1 MADTN
6 TTAKPASKSSRSKKV
21 SAAVL
26 AAEEALRLAPV
37 SYAPFSRFVES
48 EFNARIIKHTDEE
61 IAAYAASIKALGI
74 LHNLIVV
81 ENDDGTLGVVCG
93 NGRKRGTGLLVEQGV
108 IGADEPFIPYKI
120 IPKELARA
128 ASLAEDSHKAMH
140 PAEQIIGFRAM
151 AAEGNT
157 PAQIGDLF
165 GFSPRH
171 VQRIL
176 SLANLAPE
184 LLEELTRDR
193 ITLELCQVMTL
204 EHDQTRQLE
213 IWNKAR
219 ETFGSGMPYVS
230 WLKSQISNIKI
241 RMDSAL
247 FRFVGEEAYL
257 AAGGIIDR
265 DLFSNEGEG
274 FADRL
279 LTERLLRE
287 KLAAEAER
295 LKQEEGWAWCDS
307 RMDELREDAEWRLP
321 EPELTAEEEAAIQKL
336 LDQIEVCE
344 TEDDENSFQQQIED
358 TEETAVMRMFTPEFK
373 AAHGVIVSFG
383 FDGYY
388 VQRGVK
394 HVDAT
399 EDSGNDTDDAATE
412 SRLPETTGKTLAYTS
427 TRTRIE
433 ADKYSEKLVKA
444 MSSERTLAVQGALAA
459 KPDIAIALLV
469 WTLCREV
476 FDARHN
482 HLVSLPLDITLRQQ
496 WGLTTDAPSGEK
508 GEGYTTLLNMKR
520 TLKAELPPEWDKDFT
535 WLLTWPVDRVHALLG
550 FCIATGIS
558 GQQGREMGYTRA
570 SKLDN
575 LEAAMGFDL
584 RDWWQPTAENYFGRI
599 SKDQIG
605 DALAEAG
612 CEDRAREAL
621 KLKKT
626 EAALLAEKTVA
637 ENRWIP
643 GWMKRP
649 EPATQQDTADASNV
663 THTDHAA

>member
-1 MADTN
+1 MVSTN
-6 TTAKPASKSSRSKKV
+6 TTAKPATKSTRKKV
-21 SAAVL
+21 SADVL

-37 SYAPFSRFVES
+37 GYAPFSRFVES

-93 NGRKRGTGLLVEQGV
+93 NGRRRGTGLLVEQGV
-108 IGADEPFIPYKI
+108 IGAGEPFIPYKI

-184 LLEELTRDR
+184 LLEELTHDC

-241 RMDSAL
+241 SMDSAL

-257 AAGGIIDR
+257 AAGGITDR
-265 DLFSNEGEG
+265 DLFSDAGEG

-279 LTERLLRE
+279 LTERLLLE

-344 TEDDENSFQQQIED
+344 TEDDENSLQQQIED
-358 TEETAVMRMFTPEFK
+358 TEEAAMMRMFTPEFK
-373 AAHGVIVSFG
+373 AAHGVVVSYECG
-383 FDGYY
+383 SYN

-394 HVDAT
+394 HMDAT
-399 EDSGNDTDDAATE
+399 EDSGTGTGDAGTE

-427 TRTRIE
+427 TRSRIE

-444 MSSERTLAVQGALAA
+444 MSSERTLAVQAELAG
-459 KPDIAIALLV
+459 KPDIAVALLV

-476 FDARHN
+476 FGARHN
-482 HLVSLPLDITLRQQ
+482 HLVKLPLDITLRQQ
-496 WGLTTDAPSGEK
+496 WALHTDAPSGEK
-508 GEGYTTLLNMKR
+508 GQGYTTLRNMKR
-520 TLKAELPPEWDKDFT
+520 DLKAGLPPEWEQDFT
-535 WLLTWPVDRVHALLG
+535 WLLTWPVDRLHALLG

-558 GQQGREMGYTRA
+558 GQQGREMGYTQA

-584 RDWWQPTAENYFGRI
+584 RDWWQPGAENYFSRI

-605 DALAEAG
+605 DALADAG

-621 KLKKT
+621 KLKKAD
-626 EAALLAEKTVA
+626 AALLAEKTVA
-637 ENRWIP
+637 ETRWIP

-649 EPATQQDTADASNV
+649 EPEEQQDTAEASNI

>member
-1 MADTN
+1 MVSTN
-6 TTAKPASKSSRSKKV
+6 TTAKPATKSTRKKV
-21 SAAVL
+21 SADVL

-37 SYAPFSRFVES
+37 GYAPFSRFVTS
-48 EFNARIIKHTDEE
+48 EYNARIIQHTDDE
-61 IAAYAASIKALGI
+61 IAAMAASIRSLGI
-74 LHNLIVV
+74 LHNLVV
-81 ENDDGTLGVVCG
+81 IENADGTLGVVCG
-93 NGRKRGTGLLVEQGV
+93 NGRRRGTGLLVEQGV
-108 IGADEPFIPYKI
+108 IGAGEPFIPYKV

-151 AAEGNT
+151 AAEGST

-184 LLEELTRDR
+184 LLEELTHDR

-204 EHDQTRQLE
+204 EHDQARQLE
-213 IWNKAR
+213 IWNQAKA
-219 ETFGSGMPYVS
+219 TFGSGMPYVS

-241 RMDSAL
+241 NMATAM

-257 AAGGIIDR
+257 AAGGITDR
-265 DLFSNEGEG
+265 DLFSDEGEG

-307 RMDELREDAEWRLP
+307 RMEELREDAEWRLP

-336 LDQIEVCE
+336 LDQIDVCE
-344 TEDDENSFQQQIED
+344 TEDDENSLQQQIED
-358 TEETAVMRMFTPEFK
+358 TEEAAMMRMFTPEFK
-373 AAHGVIVSFG
+373 AAHGVVVSYECG
-383 FDGYY
+383 SYN
-388 VQRGVK
+388 VQCGVK
-394 HVDAT
+394 HMDAT
-399 EDSGNDTDDAATE
+399 EDSGTGTGDAGTE

-433 ADKYSEKLVKA
+433 ADKYSEKLVRA
-444 MSSERTLAVQGALAA
+444 MSSERTLAVQAELAG
-459 KPDIAIALLV
+459 KPDIAVALLV

-476 FDARHN
+476 FGARHN
-482 HLVSLPLDITLRQQ
+482 HLVKLPLDITLRQQ

-508 GEGYTTLLNMKR
+508 GQGYTTLLDMKR
-520 TLKAELPPEWDKDFT
+520 ALKAGLPPEWEQDFT
-535 WLLTWPVDRVHALLG
+535 WLLTWPVDRLHALLG

-584 RDWWQPTAENYFGRI
+584 RDWWQPGAENYFGRI

-626 EAALLAEKTVA
+626 EAALLAEKTIA
-637 ENRWIP
+637 ETRWIP

-649 EPATQQDTADASNV
+649 EPEEQQDTAEASNI

>member
-1 MADTN
+1 MVSTN
-6 TTAKPASKSSRSKKV
+6 TTAKPATKSTRKKV
-21 SAAVL
+21 SADVL

-37 SYAPFSRFVES
+37 GYAPFSRFVTS
-48 EFNARIIKHTDEE
+48 EYNARIIQHTDDE
-61 IAAYAASIKALGI
+61 IAAMAASIRSLGI
-74 LHNLIVV
+74 LHNLVVV
-81 ENDDGTLGVVCG
+81 ENADGTLGVVCG
-93 NGRKRGTGLLVEQGV
+93 NGRRRGTGLLVEQGV
-108 IGADEPFIPYKI
+108 IGAGEPFIPYKVI
-120 IPKELARA
+120 LNELARA

-151 AAEGNT
+151 AAEGST

-184 LLEELTRDR
+184 LLEELTHDR

-204 EHDQTRQLE
+204 EYDQARQLE
-213 IWNKAR
+213 IWNQAKA
-219 ETFGSGMPYVS
+219 TFGSGMPYVS

-241 RMDSAL
+241 NMATAM

-257 AAGGIIDR
+257 AAGGITDR
-265 DLFSNEGEG
+265 DLFSDEGEG

-321 EPELTAEEEAAIQKL
+321 EPELTAEEGAAIQKL
-336 LDQIEVCE
+336 LDQIDVCE
-344 TEDDENSFQQQIED
+344 AEDDENSLQQQIED
-358 TEETAVMRMFTPEFK
+358 TEEAAMMRMFTPEFK
-373 AAHGVIVSFG
+373 AAHGVVVSYECG
-383 FDGYY
+383 SYN

-394 HVDAT
+394 HMDAM
-399 EDSGNDTDDAATE
+399 EDSGTGTGDAGTE

-433 ADKYSEKLVKA
+433 ADKYSEKLVRA
-444 MSSERTLAVQGALAA
+444 MSSERTLAVQAELAG
-459 KPDIAIALLV
+459 KPDIAVALLV

-476 FDARHN
+476 FGARHN
-482 HLVSLPLDITLRQQ
+482 HLVKLPLDITLRQQ

-508 GEGYTTLLNMKR
+508 GQGYTTLLDMKR
-520 TLKAELPPEWDKDFT
+520 ALKAGLPPEWEQDFT
-535 WLLTWPVDRVHALLG
+535 WLLTWPVDRLHALLG

-575 LEAAMGFDL
+575 LEAAMDFDL
-584 RDWWQPTAENYFGRI
+584 RDWWQPGAENYFGRI

-626 EAALLAEKTVA
+626 EAALLAEKTIA
-637 ENRWIP
+637 ETRWIP

-649 EPATQQDTADASNV
+649 EPEEQQDTAEASNI

>member
-1 MADTN
+1 MADTH
-6 TTAKPASKSSRSKKV
+6 TTAKPATKSTRKKV

-37 SYAPFSRFVES
+37 GYAPFSRFVAS
-48 EFNARIIKHTDEE
+48 EFNARIIQHSDEE

-93 NGRKRGTGLLVEQGV
+93 NGRRRGTGLLVEQGV

-120 IPKELARA
+120 IPKDLARA

-151 AAEGNT
+151 AAEGST

-184 LLEELTRDR
+184 LLEELTHDR
-193 ITLELCQVMTL
+193 ITLELCQVITL
-204 EHDQTRQLE
+204 EHDQRRQLE
-213 IWNKAR
+213 IWNTAR
-219 ETFGSGMPYVS
+219 ATFGSGMPYVS
-230 WLKSQISNIKI
+230 WLKSQISNIKM

-265 DLFSNEGEG
+265 DLFSDEGEG

-321 EPELTAEEEAAIQKL
+321 EPELTAEEEAEIRKL
-336 LDQIEVCE
+336 DEQIEVSE
-344 TEDDENSFQQQIED
+344 TEDDVNSFQQQIED
-358 TEETAVMRMFTPEFK
+358 IEDAAVTRLFTPEFK
-373 AAHGVIVSFG
+373 AAHGVVVSFECG
-383 FDGYY
+383 SYH

-394 HVDAT
+394 HVDVT
-399 EDSGNDTDDAATE
+399 EDSGSDADDAGTE
-412 SRLPETTGKTLAYTS
+412 SHLPDAAGKTSAYTS

-433 ADKYSEKLVKA
+433 ADEYSEKLVKA
-444 MSSERTLAVQGALAA
+444 MSAERTLAVQGALAG
-459 KPDIAIALLV
+459 KPDIAVALLV

-476 FDARHN
+476 FDARYDHR
-482 HLVSLPLDITLRQQ
+482 VSLPLDITLRQQ
-496 WGLTTDAPSGEK
+496 WGLKTDAPSGEN
-508 GEGYTTLLNMKR
+508 GQGYTTLRNMKR
-520 TLKAELPPEWDKDFT
+520 ALKAELPLKWEQDFT
-535 WLLTWPVDRVHALLG
+535 WLLTWPADRLQALLG

-570 SKLDN
+570 SRLDN
-575 LEAAMGFDL
+575 LEAAMDFDL
-584 RDWWQPTAENYFGRI
+584 RDWWQPDAENYFGRI

-637 ENRWIP
+637 ETRWIP

-649 EPATQQDTADASNV
+649 EPAAQQDTADARNI

>member
-1 MADTN
+1 MVSTN
-6 TTAKPASKSSRSKKV
+6 TTAKPATKSTRKKV
-21 SAAVL
+21 SAEVL

-37 SYAPFSRFVES
+37 GYAPFSRFVAS
-48 EFNARIIKHTDEE
+48 EFNARIIQHTYEE
-61 IAAYAASIKALGI
+61 IAAYAASIRALGI

-93 NGRKRGTGLLVEQGV
+93 NGRRRGTGLLVEQGV
-108 IGADEPFIPYKI
+108 IGADEPFIPYKV
-120 IPKELARA
+120 IPKDLARA

-140 PAEQIIGFRAM
+140 PAEQIIGFRVM
-151 AAEGNT
+151 AAEGST

-184 LLEELTRDR
+184 LLEELTHDR

-204 EHDQTRQLE
+204 EHDQSRQLE
-213 IWNKAR
+213 IWNTAR
-219 ETFGSGMPYVS
+219 ATFGSGMPYVS

-265 DLFSNEGEG
+265 DLFSDEGEG

-279 LTERLLRE
+279 LTGRLLRE

-321 EPELTAEEEAAIQKL
+321 EPELTAEEEAETQKL

-344 TEDDENSFQQQIED
+344 TEDDENRLWQQIED
-358 TEETAVMRMFTPEFK
+358 IEEAAMMRMFTPDFK
-373 AAHGVIVSFG
+373 AAHGVVVSFECG
-383 FDGYY
+383 SYH

-399 EDSGNDTDDAATE
+399 EDSGNDADDAGTE
-412 SRLPETTGKTLAYTS
+412 SRLPDATGKTLAYTS

-444 MSSERTLAVQGALAA
+444 MSAERTLAVQGALAG
-459 KPDIAIALLV
+459 KPDIAVALLV

-482 HLVSLPLDITLRQQ
+482 HRVSLPLDITLRQQ
-496 WGLTTDAPSGEK
+496 WGLKTDAPSGEN
-508 GEGYTTLLNMKR
+508 GQGVTTLRNMKR
-520 TLKAELPPEWDKDFT
+520 ALKAELPLKWEQDFT
-535 WLLTWPVDRVHALLG
+535 WLLTWPADRLHALLG

-558 GQQGREMGYTRA
+558 GQQEREMGFTQA
-570 SKLDN
+570 SRLDN
-575 LEAAMGFDL
+575 LEAAMDFDL
-584 RDWWQPTAENYFGRI
+584 RDWWQPDAENYFGRI

-637 ENRWIP
+637 ENRWVP

-649 EPATQQDTADASNV
+649 EPAAQQDTADARNV

>member
-1 MADTN
+1 MVSTN
-6 TTAKPASKSSRSKKV
+6 TTAKPAPKSSRNRKA
-21 SAAVL
+21 SADVL

-37 SYAPFSRFVES
+37 SYAPYSRFVES

-93 NGRKRGTGLLVEQGV
+93 NGRRRGTGLLVGQGAV
-108 IGADEPFIPYKI
+108 GADEPFIPYKI

-151 AAEGNT
+151 AAEGST

-176 SLANLAPE
+176 SLATLAPA
-184 LLEELTRDR
+184 LLDELTRDR

-204 EHDQTRQLE
+204 EHDHARQLE
-213 IWNKAR
+213 IWNKAK
-219 ETFGSGMPYVS
+219 ETFGSSMPYVS
-230 WLKSQISNIKI
+230 WLKSQISSIKI
-241 RMDSAL
+241 DMASAW

-257 AAGGIIDR
+257 AAGGVVER
-265 DLFSNEGEG
+265 DLFSDEGEG

-307 RMDELREDAEWRLP
+307 RMEELQEDAEWRLP

-344 TEDDENSFQQQIED
+344 TEDDENSLQQQIED
-358 TEETAVMRMFTPEFK
+358 IEEAAVMRMFTPEFK
-373 AAHGVIVSFG
+373 AAHGVVVSFG
-383 FDGYY
+383 CDGYH

-399 EDSGNDTDDAATE
+399 EDGGNDTDDAATG
-412 SRLPETTGKTLAYTS
+412 SRLPDATGKTLAYTS

-433 ADKYSEKLVKA
+433 ADNYSEKLVKA
-444 MSSERTLAVQGALAA
+444 MSAERTLAVQGALAG

-482 HLVSLPLDITLRQQ
+482 HRVSLPLDITLRKQ

-508 GEGYTTLLNMKR
+508 GQGVTTLWNMKR
-520 TLKAELPPEWDKDFT
+520 DLKAGLPPEWEQDFT
-535 WLLTWPVDRVHALLG
+535 WLLTWPVDRLHSLLG

-575 LEAAMGFDL
+575 LESTMDFDL
-584 RDWWQPTAENYFGRI
+584 RDWWQPDAEHYFGCI
-599 SKDQIG
+599 SKNQIG

-612 CEDRAREAL
+612 REDRAREAL
-621 KLKKT
+621 KLKKSD
-626 EAALLAEKTVA
+626 AALLAEKTVA
-637 ENRWIP
+637 ETRWIP
-643 GWMKRP
+643 GWMKRT
-649 EPATQQDTADASNV
+649 EPHDAAES
-663 THTDHAA
+663 THDALHTDHAA

>member
-1 MADTN
+1 MADTH
-6 TTAKPASKSSRSKKV
+6 TTAKPATKSTRKKV
-21 SAAVL
+21 SAEVL

-61 IAAYAASIKALGI
+61 IAAYAASIRALGI

-93 NGRKRGTGLLVEQGV
+93 NGRRRGTGLLVEQGV
-108 IGADEPFIPYKI
+108 TGADVPFIPYKV

-151 AAEGNT
+151 AAEGST

-213 IWNKAR
+213 IWNRAK

-241 RMDSAL
+241 RMESAL

-295 LKQEEGWAWCDS
+295 LKQDEGWSWCNS
-307 RMDELREDAEWRLP
+307 GMDGLQEDAEWRLP
-321 EPELTAEEEAAIQKL
+321 EPEFTAEEREQTLKL
-336 LDQIEVCE
+336 EQQIMECE
-344 TEDDENSFQQQIED
+344 TEDDENALQQRIED
-358 TEETAVMRMFTPEFK
+358 IEQAALTRLFTPEFK
-373 AAHGVIVSFG
+373 ATHGVVVSFG
-383 FDGYY
+383 CDGYH

-399 EDSGNDTDDAATE
+399 QDSDNDTDDAATG
-412 SRLPETTGKTLAYTS
+412 SRLPDATGKTLAYTS
-427 TRTRIE
+427 ARTRIE
-433 ADKYSEKLVKA
+433 ADNYSEKLVKA
-444 MSSERTLAVQGALAA
+444 MSAERTLAVQGALAG

-482 HLVSLPLDITLRQQ
+482 HRVSLPLDITLRQQ

-508 GEGYTTLLNMKR
+508 GQGVTTLRNMKR
-520 TLKAELPPEWDKDFT
+520 DLKAGLPPEWEQDFT
-535 WLLTWPVDRVHALLG
+535 WLLTWPVDRLHALLG

-575 LEAAMGFDL
+575 LEAAMDFDL
-584 RDWWQPTAENYFGRI
+584 RDWWQPDAENYFGRI

-605 DALAEAG
+605 DALVEAG
-612 CEDRAREAL
+612 SEDRAREAL
-621 KLKKT
+621 KLKKS

-637 ENRWIP
+637 ENRWVP

-649 EPATQQDTADASNV
+649 EPEAQQDTADARNV

>member
-1 MADTN
+1 MVSTN
-6 TTAKPASKSSRSKKV
+6 TTAKPATKSTRKKV
-21 SAAVL
+21 SADVL

-37 SYAPFSRFVES
+37 SYAPYSRFVES

-81 ENDDGTLGVVCG
+81 ENADGTLGVVCG
-93 NGRKRGTGLLVEQGV
+93 NGRRRGTGLLVEQGV
-108 IGADEPFIPYKI
+108 IGAGEPFIPYKV
-120 IPKELARA
+120 IPKGLARA

-157 PAQIGDLF
+157 PVQIGDLF

-184 LLEELTRDR
+184 LLEELTHDR

-213 IWNKAR
+213 IWNQAKA
-219 ETFGSGMPYVS
+219 TFGSGMPYVS

-241 RMDSAL
+241 SMDSAL

-257 AAGGIIDR
+257 AAGGITDR
-265 DLFSNEGEG
+265 DLFSDEGEG

-344 TEDDENSFQQQIED
+344 TEDDENSLQQQIED
-358 TEETAVMRMFTPEFK
+358 TEEAAMMRMFTPEFK
-373 AAHGVIVSFG
+373 AAHGVVVSYECG
-383 FDGYY
+383 SYN

-394 HVDAT
+394 HMDAT
-399 EDSGNDTDDAATE
+399 EDSGTGTGDAGTE

-433 ADKYSEKLVKA
+433 ADKYSEKLVRA
-444 MSSERTLAVQGALAA
+444 MSSERTLAVQAELAG
-459 KPDIAIALLV
+459 KPDIAVALLV

-476 FDARHN
+476 FGARHN
-482 HLVSLPLDITLRQQ
+482 HLVKLPLDITLRQQ

-508 GEGYTTLLNMKR
+508 GQGYTTLLDIKR
-520 TLKAELPPEWDKDFT
+520 ALKAGLPPEWEQDFT
-535 WLLTWPVDRVHALLG
+535 WLLTWPVDRLHALLG

-575 LEAAMGFDL
+575 LEAAMDFDL
-584 RDWWQPTAENYFGRI
+584 RDWWQPGAENYFGRI

-626 EAALLAEKTVA
+626 EAALLAEKTIA
-637 ENRWIP
+637 ENRWVP

-649 EPATQQDTADASNV
+649 EPAAQQDTADARNV
-663 THTDHAA
+663 IHTDHAA

>member
-1 MADTN
+1 MADTH
-6 TTAKPASKSSRSKKV
+6 TTAKPATKSSLSKKV

-37 SYAPFSRFVES
+37 GYAPFSRFVAS
-48 EFNARIIKHTDEE
+48 EFNARIIQHTDEE

-93 NGRKRGTGLLVEQGV
+93 NGRRRGTGLLVEQGV

-120 IPKELARA
+120 IPKDLARA

-151 AAEGNT
+151 AAEGST

-184 LLEELTRDR
+184 LLEELTHDR

-204 EHDQTRQLE
+204 EHDQRRQLE
-213 IWNKAR
+213 IWNTAR
-219 ETFGSGMPYVS
+219 ATFGSGMPYVS
-230 WLKSQISNIKI
+230 WLKSQISNIKM

-265 DLFSNEGEG
+265 DLFSDEGEG

-321 EPELTAEEEAAIQKL
+321 EPELTAEEEAEIQKL

-344 TEDDENSFQQQIED
+344 TEDDENSLQQQIED
-358 TEETAVMRMFTPEFK
+358 IEEAAVTRLFTPEFK
-373 AAHGVIVSFG
+373 AAHGVVVSFECG
-383 FDGYY
+383 SYN
-388 VQRGVK
+388 VQRGVN
-394 HVDAT
+394 HVGTT
-399 EDSGNDTDDAATE
+399 EDRGSDAAGTE
-412 SRLPETTGKTLAYTS
+412 QSSTTTTEKKGVITMTPPAIPADAYP
-427 TRTRIE
+427 
-433 ADKYSEKLVKA
+433 EKLVRA
-444 MSSERTLAVQGALAA
+444 MSSERTLAVQAALAVRPEVA
-459 KPDIAIALLV
+459 LALLT

-476 FDARHN
+476 FGERYVRAQA
-482 HLVSLPLDITLRQQ
+482 PLDINLHSHS
-496 WGLTTDAPSGEK
+496 WSLKSDAPSGDTGAGWRAMQTMK
-508 GEGYTTLLNMKR
+508 ATLL
-520 TLKAELPPEWDKDFT
+520 AALPSSWEKDFSSM
-535 WLLTWPVDRVHALLG
+535 LSLPVEQLHALLG
-550 FCIATGIS
+550 YCVASGID
-558 GQQGREMGYTRA
+558 GVQGREYSRTKS

-575 LEAAMGFDL
+575 LEASLGFDL
-584 RDWWQPTAENYFGRI
+584 RDWWQPGAENYFSRI

-605 DALAEAG
+605 DALADAG

-621 KLKKT
+621 KLKKAD
-626 EAALLAEKTVA
+626 AALLAEKTVA
-637 ENRWIP
+637 ETRWIP

-649 EPATQQDTADASNV
+649 EPAAQQDTVDASNV